1 MLIIETREEEIVRH
15 ETAIECLNRMFCKN
29 RPEWNA
35 AIKADIEK
43 RKQKL
48 KQLKKSYLFE

>member
-15 ETAIECLNRMFCKN
+15 ENAIECLNRMFCKN
-29 RPEWNA
+29 RPQWNA

-43 RKQKL
+43 RERIIKTI
-48 KQLKKSYLFE
+48 KKVINI